1 VNEMVADGQVIV
13 DHQAALVSVP
23 KVICR
28 EIRTTDADGVINLL
42 TRGFNEARDRM
53 FWVAAFGRLAS
64 HPTPPGYPRYGYML
78 EADGEPVGI
87 ILLIFTAIEDSAE
100 TRILCSV
107 SSWYVDPKYRAF
119 GTLLIACALKH
130 KHITY
135 YNVTPAP
142 HTWEILTAQ
151 GYRKFSSGRV
161 VATPLLSRPARGAW
175 AEEFSA
181 DLDLDGG
188 LSSFEID
195 MLRAHQGYD
204 CLSVICQAGGEA
216 HPFVF
221 SVRRRLGV
229 VRFAFLVYCRS
240 QENFVRLAGTL
251 GRFLARRGILL
262 VILDANG
269 PIPGMVGRY
278 SNRNPKYFKGPSQP
292 RLGNLAYSDRAM
304 FGV

>member
-1 VNEMVADGQVIV
+1 
-13 DHQAALVSVP
+13 
-23 KVICR
+23 
-28 EIRTTDADGVINLL
+28 
-42 TRGFNEARDRM
+42 
-53 FWVAAFGRLAS
+53 
-64 HPTPPGYPRYGYML
+64 ML

-161 VATPLLSRPARGAW
+161 VATPILSSPVRGAW
-175 AEEFSA
+175 TEEFST

-204 CLSVICQAGGEA
+204 CLSVICQADGEA

-221 SVRRRLGV
+221 SVRSRFGI

-269 PIPGMVGRY
+269 PIPGLVGRY